1 MRKRLAC
8 PKCQHN
14 HILLVENVADAGS
27 HRWDVNPAN
36 VAIALAEPGKPGDVT
51 VGAGKLSAAV
61 CRACGYTELY
71 TADPGS
77 IPVDGKYVRE
87 VIGPDPVG
95 PYR

>member
-1 MRKRLAC
+1 MRKRHVC

-14 HILLVENVADAGS
+14 RILLVESVADAGS

-36 VAIALAEPGKPGDVT
+36 VAIALAEPGIT

-61 CRACGYTELY
+61 CRSCGYTELY
-71 TADPGS
+71 AADPAS

-87 VIGPDPVG
+87 VIGPEPVG